1 MESAILHFVMQSATS
16 TNRLS
21 ERMAA
26 TATRLTTV
34 SRRLTAAQ
42 GLNGFTIEELCEEVG
57 VSRRTFFNYFPSKED
72 AVLGIDES
80 EESERFATEFLA
92 LGSRGWRAVLDDFML
107 IAAAHA
113 ERSGFGLAEHVDF
126 HAALERE
133 PKLLVRFMGLNRER
147 EQMLVELIAVRE
159 GVPADDPRARACA
172 DLFGM
177 AIKTT
182 MARVFGSGV
191 VDLGEGG
198 EFDIVGSIRDCL
210 ATYRAV
216 LEPAEDDGDAA
227 APQNPHTNPTPRKDL
242 P

>member
-1 MESAILHFVMQSATS
+1 MQSATS

-21 ERMAA
+21 DRMAA
-26 TATRLTTV
+26 TAARLTTV
-34 SRRLTAAQ
+34 SRRLTATH

-72 AVLGIDES
+72 AVLGIDET
-80 EESERFATEFLA
+80 EETERFATEFLA

-107 IAAAHA
+107 IAAGHA

-147 EQMLVELIAVRE
+147 EQLLVELIAVRE

-191 VDLGEGG
+191 ADIGQGG

-210 ATYRAV
+210 ATYRTI
-216 LEPAEDDGDAA
+216 LEPADPESAAAGPTAA
-227 APQNPHTNPTPRKDL
+227 APQIPHTNPTPRKDL
-242 P
+242 Q

>member
-1 MESAILHFVMQSATS
+1 MQSATS

-21 ERMAA
+21 DRMAA
-26 TATRLTTV
+26 TAARLTTV
-34 SRRLTAAQ
+34 SRRLTATQ

-57 VSRRTFFNYFPSKED
+57 VSRRTFFNYFPSKDD
-72 AVLGIDES
+72 AVLGIDET
-80 EESERFATEFLA
+80 EETERFATEFLA
-92 LGSRGWRAVLDDFML
+92 LGSRGWRAVLDDFIL
-107 IAAAHA
+107 IAAGHA

-147 EQMLVELIAVRE
+147 EQMLVELIALRE
-159 GVPADDPRARACA
+159 GVPTDDPRARACA

-191 VDLGEGG
+191 PDLEGG

-216 LEPAEDDGDAA
+216 LEPAEDDGDDHDV

>member
-1 MESAILHFVMQSATS
+1 MQSATS

-21 ERMAA
+21 DRMAA
-26 TATRLTTV
+26 TAARLTTV

-42 GLNGFTIEELCEEVG
+42 GLSGFTIEELCEEVG

-72 AVLGIDES
+72 AVLGVDET
-80 EESERFATEFLA
+80 EETERFATEFLA

-107 IAAAHA
+107 IAAGHA

-147 EQMLVELIAVRE
+147 EQLLVELIATRE

-182 MARVFGSGV
+182 MTRVFGSGV
-191 VDLGEGG
+191 AELGQSG

-210 ATYRAV
+210 ATYRTI
-216 LEPAEDDGDAA
+216 LEPDDPDAGPPAA
-227 APQNPHTNPTPRKDL
+227 APQNPHTNPIPRKDL
-242 P
+242 Q